1 MTVYIRFANA
11 PYMKPGMYQRVQLV
25 GVFCCTVPSF
35 SLCCGADDHPIVELE
50 NKHKVYWWVMRYGYI
65 HIVLD
70 ILMCAWWIKESRFL
84 FQHIYAKETLQH
96 LVRDH
101 DPYICQHTSRLRLD
115 FQEDLGLEDSGNN
128 RFIGR
133 TLVLYDKKVPP
144 STSGVWGLVSCCNF
158 RRKRGSC
165 MKLYG

>member
-1 MTVYIRFANA
+1 MHHTWNRGCTNGFNWLVCFAARCLRSVYAVGLMTTQLLSLKTSTRYTDESW
-11 PYMKPGMYQRVQLV
+11 GMDTYTLYWIFWCVPDESKNLDFCFNISMQR
-25 GVFCCTVPSF
+25 
-35 SLCCGADDHPIVELE
+35 
-50 NKHKVYWWVMRYGYI
+50 KHSI
-65 HIVLD
+65 
-70 ILMCAWWIKESRFL
+70 
-84 FQHIYAKETLQH
+84 QH